1 MNRPGIG
8 ENCVCFLFIVVT
20 FMGIGGAKK
29 YGAFKVI
36 IWREAEGGGGKF
48 FMGELTPHVFYQNYL
63 PISVSFSIKRV
74 LCYAR
79 HNIPSC

>member
-1 MNRPGIG
+1 MGHLKSSYG
-8 ENCVCFLFIVVT
+8 EKL
-20 FMGIGGAKK
+20 K
-29 YGAFKVI
+29 
-36 IWREAEGGGGKF
+36 GGGGKF